1 MYFILSKLRFKI
13 AFSLLLI
20 STNFIAQQDLPKED
34 IFALLKTT
42 TSDTIKIDSYNELC
56 WPIYSFAKLDSA
68 VFYGKKA
75 IELSEKIKDTK
86 RLSIAHRRLG
96 IAYINSNDFDKSI
109 YHQQQSYDLA
119 KSVSFKK
126 GMANALNNLGVIYG
140 NIENYNIAIDYYLQ
154 ALKLREE
161 LHDSINLGA
170 SYHNIG
176 LVYVSS
182 SNFIKGKEY
191 HYKALYYGQLFKNE
205 ATEAYAY
212 DGLAAV
218 FMSLHQKDSALVCY
232 LSSLAINL
240 KNNTVLNIIKSYN
253 HLGHFYNQS
262 KDFKRSSEYTYLA
275 LSLLKKYDSP
285 IDLGNSYMRLSD
297 NFFNLNK
304 IDSSKFYALK
314 AYHIWM
320 SEQEYNNISE
330 VTYNLAKIYE
340 AEKNYAKAFE
350 FLSINKTYNDSL
362 IFKRNAKDIIQ
373 KQMQYEFNKKT
384 VADSIQFAQKEKLTN
399 AILVANKAKLNQA
412 KTIRY
417 SLIVGIV
424 LILIFLGFVY
434 SRFKISKKQNKIIT
448 QQHIEVTTQKQLV
461 EEKQREI
468 VDSINYARR
477 LQGAI
482 LSNEATIN
490 QHLNHFVYYKPK
502 DIVAGDF
509 YFFEDYNDHLFIAA
523 CDCTGHGVP
532 GAMVSIVCSNALTK
546 AIKEFK
552 LTDPAQ
558 IFDKTRELVIENFKG
573 SDNDIKDGMDAAMIV
588 YNKTTK
594 TITWCGANN
603 PLWLIDNGMLI
614 EHKGDKQPIALY
626 DYAKPFT
633 SMVIEATPQTSYYLI
648 TDGYADQFG
657 GNSGKK
663 FKYKELKELI
673 ISNAT
678 VDMQSQKKSL
688 SEVFSNW
695 KSDFEQVDDVTVF
708 GFNFKLN

>member
-1 MYFILSKLRFKI
+1 MYFKLLQLRFSI
-13 AFSLLLI
+13 VFSLLLI
-20 STNFIAQQDLPKED
+20 STNFIAQKDLPKEAV
-34 IFALLKTT
+34 FALLKST
-42 TSDTIKIDSYNELC
+42 TSDSIKIDCYNELC
-56 WPIYSFAKLDSA
+56 WPIYSYTNLDSA
-68 VFYGKKA
+68 VFYGRKS
-75 IELSEKIKDTK
+75 IELSEKLKDIK
-86 RLSIAHRRLG
+86 RLSLAHRRLG
-96 IAYINSNDFDKSI
+96 IAYINSNDFEKSV
-109 YHQQQSYDLA
+109 YHQQQSYNLA
-119 KSVSFKK
+119 KSISFKK

-140 NIENYNIAIDYYLQ
+140 NVQNYNIAIDYYLQ
-154 ALKLREE
+154 SLKLREE
-161 LHDSINLGA
+161 LKDSSTLGS

-176 LVYVSS
+176 LVYESLA
-182 SNFIKGKEY
+182 NYNKAKEY
-191 HYKALYYGQLFKNE
+191 HYKALHYAKLMQNE
-205 ATEAYAY
+205 TTEAYAN

-218 FMSLHQKDSALVCY
+218 FMSLNKKDSALICY
-232 LSSLAINL
+232 LSSLALNL
-240 KNNTVLNIIKSYN
+240 KNKSYLNQIKSYN
-253 HLGHFYNQS
+253 HLGFYYNQNNDYKKS
-262 KDFKRSSEYTYLA
+262 CEYTFEA
-275 LSLLKKYDSP
+275 LSLLKNYDSP
-285 IDLGNSYMRLSD
+285 IDKGNAYARLSE
-297 NFFNLNK
+297 NYFKLHRL
-304 IDSSKFYALK
+304 DSSKYYGLK
-314 AYHIWM
+314 AYDIWAK
-320 SEQEYNNISE
+320 EKEYNNMTD
-330 VTYNLAKIYE
+330 VTFNLAEVFKLE
-340 AEKNYAKAFE
+340 GNYSKAYE
-350 FLSINKTYNDSL
+350 FLSLNKSFSDSL
-362 IFKRNAKDIIQ
+362 KIRNNAKEITQ

-399 AILVANKAKLNQA
+399 AILAADKAKLNQA

-417 SLIVGIV
+417 SLVIGII

-434 SRFKISKKQNKIIT
+434 SRFKVSKKQNKIIT

-490 QHLNHFVYYKPK
+490 QYLNHFVYYKPK

-546 AIKEFK
+546 SIKEFK

-573 SDNDIKDGMDAAMIV
+573 SDADIKDGMDAAMIV

-603 PLWLIDNGMLI
+603 PLWLIDNGVLT
-614 EHKGDKQPIALY
+614 EYKGDKQPIALY

-633 SMVIEATPQTSYYLI
+633 SMVIETKPQSNFYLI

-657 GNSGKK
+657 GTNGKK
-663 FKYKELKELI
+663 FKYKELKDLI
-673 ISNAT
+673 TSNA
-678 VDMQSQKKSL
+678 VSDMSLQKKSL
-688 SEVFSNW
+688 NEVFTNW
-695 KSDFEQVDDVTVF
+695 KSTYEQVDDVTIF
-708 GFNFKLN
+708 GFNFK